1 MTASTDV
8 RISAN
13 PPSKS
18 DKLSSFCRNI
28 FVNRLFAPQ
37 AGQADLRVGGL
48 RGSDSVSTRHPPL
61 KPLPDPIPLKI
72 QFPISRAVFQ
82 VSHDDPLRVLVNGA
96 EVYQG
101 GTNNGF
107 ATQRVPVALAAG
119 SNEIVVQLTS
129 FFNVNFNWA
138 GFALR
143 EVAAPAPVR

>member
-61 KPLPDPIPLKI
+61 KPLSDPIPLKI
-72 QFPISRAVFQ
+72 QFPISLSGA
-82 VSHDDPLRVLVNGA
+82 PLSMTDSGWTDFLDA
-96 EVYQG
+96 
-101 GTNNGF
+101 
-107 ATQRVPVALAAG
+107 
-119 SNEIVVQLTS
+119 SLTLKES
-129 FFNVNFNWA
+129 K
-138 GFALR
+138 
-143 EVAAPAPVR
+143 